1 MISLLRM
8 LLRFVWLT
16 LFILGVRRALEIVQ
30 SGSDEFI
37 DHIEEGA
44 SGTPERLLAR
54 LHEALHQRQ
63 AHHTGRDD
71 PFGEM

>member
-16 LFILGVRRALEIVQ
+16 LFVLGVRRALDIVQ
-30 SGSDEFI
+30 NGSDEFI

-44 SGTPERLLAR
+44 SGAPERLLAR
-54 LHEALHQRQ
+54 LHEALHHRQ
-63 AHHTGRDD
+63 AHHTGQDD